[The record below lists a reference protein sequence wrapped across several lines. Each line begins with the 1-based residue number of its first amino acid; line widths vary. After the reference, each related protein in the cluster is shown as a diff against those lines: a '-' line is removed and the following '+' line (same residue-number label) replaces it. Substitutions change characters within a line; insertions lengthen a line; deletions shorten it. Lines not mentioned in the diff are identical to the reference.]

1 MNPIIAAIAIFGLGW
16 TANELTDIP
25 TLVIVAACFALI
37 VALLVVN
44 NKRKK

>member
-1 MNPIIAAIAIFGLGW
+1 MNIIIGAICVFGMGW
-16 TANELTDIP
+16 MLNEFTDVP
-25 TLVIVAACFALI
+25 LPVIGVACFALI